1 LFPNEDSVVSTEVF
15 SHKFV
20 LSLASD
26 VFKREFYGSMKESGE
41 GIEAKDG
48 RGHYFISRTTF
59 CGYSTFFGSSVGGD
73 DLECSYSYC
82 IYSCKK

>member
-1 LFPNEDSVVSTEVF
+1 MFSNEDSVVSTEVF

-41 GIEAKDG
+41 CIKIVDASQEVFSVTVE
-48 RGHYFISRTTF
+48 FIY
-59 CGYSTFFGSSVGGD
+59 G
-73 DLECSYSYC
+73 
-82 IYSCKK
+82 KK

>member
-1 LFPNEDSVVSTEVF
+1 LFSNEDSVVSTEVF

-41 GIEAKDG
+41 GIKIPE
-48 RGHYFISRTTF
+48 RGFFLGLRLRLKMAVDIISSPGLHFVDTVLSLVPQWVEMT
-59 CGYSTFFGSSVGGD
+59 
-73 DLECSYSYC
+73 
-82 IYSCKK
+82 